1 MRREHS
7 PIVLN
12 AFRTAP
18 QWLHVRPTHMLPG
31 VYEQSLANTELSLDA
46 VPSGCIPDTPV
57 LRSLSQS
64 LLHILGTVGDQGTGK
79 GYTASLENYIQ
90 LDSCCG
96 SIRSHLPMAQRG
108 LPSAGQTYDNF
119 K

>member
-1 MRREHS
+1 MRLEHS
-7 PIVLN
+7 TIVPN

-46 VPSGCIPDTPV
+46 VLNGCIPDTPV

-79 GYTASLENYIQ
+79 GYTTSLENYTQ
-90 LDSCCG
+90 LGSCCG
-96 SIRSHLPMAQRG
+96 SIRSHLPKVQHG
-108 LPSAGQTYDNF
+108 WPSARQTLRQL

>member
-7 PIVLN
+7 PIVSN

-18 QWLHVRPTHMLPG
+18 QWLHVRPIHMLPG
-31 VYEQSLANTELSLDA
+31 VYKQSLANIELFLDA
-46 VPSGCIPDTPV
+46 VPSGCILDTPA

-64 LLHILGTVGDQGTGK
+64 LMHILGTVGDQGTGK
-79 GYTASLENYIQ
+79 GYTTSLEYYAQ
-90 LDSCCG
+90 LGSCCG

-108 LPSAGQTYDNF
+108 
-119 K
+119 

>member
-1 MRREHS
+1 MKLEHS
-7 PIVLN
+7 AIVPN

-18 QWLHVRPTHMLPG
+18 QWLHVRPIHMLPG

-46 VPSGCIPDTPV
+46 VPSGCIPDTPA
-57 LRSLSQS
+57 LHFLSQS

-79 GYTASLENYIQ
+79 GYTTSLENYTQ
-90 LDSCCG
+90 LGSCYG

-108 LPSAGQTYDNF
+108 
-119 K
+119 